1 MVGHLVISVAV
12 LVAIPVGA
20 ILFGLVAYPYARY
33 LELAPAGVVWL
44 VALARQ
50 AWLGL
55 LLWSHLRDQEH
66 AARAQYLIARL
77 NGDRSASADALGS
90 LRFWSAHRRATP
102 PVRSFMLAWRR
113 TFR

>member
-1 MVGHLVISVAV
+1 MVGHFVL
-12 LVAIPVGA
+12 LVAALLAVPSAVS
-20 ILFGLVAYPYARY
+20 LFALVVYPYARY

-44 VALARQ
+44 AALARQ

-66 AARAQYLIARL
+66 AARSQYLIARL
-77 NGDRSASADALGS
+77 KGDRAASASALGS